1 MNRLLERTSTAEAVV
16 NYFTEQIRSGTVSP
30 GDKLPSERVLQ
41 ERFGISRFAL
51 REGLARLSALGIIRI
66 VHGKGAFVAETVSS
80 ASLGNVLLPALSSHP
95 GNSLRDL
102 FEARLLIERELAF
115 RAAERRTEQHL
126 QTLETILDQTAGALA
141 DPEQFGEL
149 DYDFHRTVAA
159 AAGNVFL
166 MKMLDVL
173 TQHMRDFLARHAHSA
188 ESRGKA
194 LKTHR
199 DIVECIRA
207 RDSEGAAVTMEG
219 HLVGCKSNFERQ
231 HRRRNAQ

>member
-16 NYFTEQIRSGTVSP
+16 NYFTEQIRSGAVAP

-66 VHGKGAFVAETVSS
+66 VHGKGAFVADTVNS
-80 ASLGNVLLPALSSHP
+80 ASLGNVLLPALSTQST
-95 GNSLRDL
+95 NSLRDL
-102 FEARLLIERELAF
+102 FEARILIERELAS
-115 RAAERRTEQHL
+115 RAAERRGTEH
-126 QTLETILDQTAGALA
+126 LETLDALLDQTAGALA
-141 DPEQFGEL
+141 DPERFGRL
-149 DYDFHRTVAA
+149 DYEFHRAVAA

-173 TQHMRDFLARHAHSA
+173 TEHMRDFLARHARSA

-199 DIVECIRA
+199 DIVASIRA
-207 RDSEGAAVTMEG
+207 RDSAQASATMER
-219 HLVGCKSNFERQ
+219 HLVGCKSNYERS
-231 HRRRNAQ
+231 HRRRTTR